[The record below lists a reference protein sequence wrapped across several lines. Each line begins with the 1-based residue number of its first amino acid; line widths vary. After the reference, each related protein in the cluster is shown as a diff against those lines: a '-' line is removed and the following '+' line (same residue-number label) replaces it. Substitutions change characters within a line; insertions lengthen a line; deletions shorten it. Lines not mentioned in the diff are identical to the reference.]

1 MLQIVIFGN
10 MFWVAVSHL
19 MCGSIDSQISRLIV
33 EYRKTLQDIIQRK
46 YQNLL
51 VFIESYSGDHRQ
63 IQKGFKLGI
72 NEEIFLIS

>member
-1 MLQIVIFGN
+1 MPQIVIFGDVLGDSFLSN
-10 MFWVAVSHL
+10 V
-19 MCGSIDSQISRLIV
+19 GSIDSQISRFILK
-33 EYRKTLQDIIQRK
+33 YHKTLQDIIQRK

-72 NEEIFLIS
+72 NEQIFLIS